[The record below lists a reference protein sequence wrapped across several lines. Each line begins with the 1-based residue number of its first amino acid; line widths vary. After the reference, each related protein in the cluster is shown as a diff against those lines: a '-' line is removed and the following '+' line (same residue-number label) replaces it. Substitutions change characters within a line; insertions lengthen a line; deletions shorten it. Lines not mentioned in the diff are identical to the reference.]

1 MIVITLLDNILHASY
16 DTVNSSSILLDNMLY
31 FFNGD
36 ELYSQIVGRIVT
48 MK

>member
-1 MIVITLLDNILHASY
+1 MIVVTPLDNILHAIHSC
-16 DTVNSSSILLDNMLY
+16 SILLGSLLY
-31 FFNGD
+31 IFNGD